1 MTKFSFFK
9 FIPKYIESSSGRFLV
24 DNNGIALSFEPSE
37 DNGYIIEETELNA
50 YNQHHPNKSI
60 RTLIVPKGVKGFAS
74 DFMRGVRVIE
84 KFELPDGL
92 LSIGNNSFD
101 FEHSQH
107 CVFANCILP
116 SVTIPD
122 SVKEIGNFA
131 FGHSHIEA
139 LQLPSSLR
147 SPYGRQFKDSYIG
160 TLVLPKEWEDIACLD
175 EYERLKIELESV
187 NYGYLHWP
195 STAVDKLMFYQTPET
210 E

>member
-24 DNNGIALSFEPSE
+24 DNNGIALSFEPSK
-37 DNGYIIEETELNA
+37 DNEYIIDDIEFEKNPYANMISRT
-50 YNQHHPNKSI
+50 I
-60 RTLIVPKGVKGFAS
+60 RTFIVPEGVKGFVS
-74 DFMRGVRVIE
+74 EFMRDTRVIE
-84 KFELPDGL
+84 KFKLPNSL

-101 FEHSQH
+101 IGNEIY

-131 FGHSHIEA
+131 FGNSRIET

-160 TLVLPKEWEDIACLD
+160 TLVLPKEWENIAYFN
-175 EYERLKIELESV
+175 EHNRLVIELDKV
-187 NYGYLHWP
+187 NYGYLVWP
-195 STAVDKLMFYQTPET
+195 STAVGKLMFY
-210 E
+210 

>member
-24 DNNGIALSFEPSE
+24 DNNGIALSFEPSK
-37 DNGYIIEETELNA
+37 DNEYIIEETELNT

-60 RTLIVPKGVKGFAS
+60 KTLIVPKGVKGFAS
-74 DFMRGVRVIE
+74 EFMRGVRVIE

-92 LSIGNNSFD
+92 LSIGDNSFD

-116 SVTIPD
+116 SVTIPN

-160 TLVLPKEWEDIACLD
+160 TLVLPKEWENIAYFN
-175 EYERLKIELESV
+175 EHNRLVIELDKV
-187 NYGYLHWP
+187 NYGYLVWP
-195 STAVDKLMFYQTPET
+195 STAVGKLMFY
-210 E
+210 

>member
-1 MTKFSFFK
+1 MALFSILK
-9 FIPKYIESSSGRFLV
+9 SVPQCIESQSGKFFV
-24 DNNGIALSFEPSE
+24 DKEGIALSFEPSK
-37 DNGYIIEETELNA
+37 DNELIIEDTEFQKN
-50 YNQHHPNKSI
+50 YFYHTNKTL
-60 RTLIVPKGVKGFAS
+60 RTFIVPEGVKGFVS
-74 DFMRGVRVIE
+74 DFLRGVRVIE
-84 KFELPDGL
+84 KLEFPDGL
-92 LSIGNNSFD
+92 LSIGNNSD

-175 EYERLKIELESV
+175 EYERLKIELDSV

>member
-24 DNNGIALSFEPSE
+24 DNNGIALNFEPSE
-37 DNGYIIEETELNA
+37 DNEYIIEETELNT

-60 RTLIVPKGVKGFAS
+60 KTLIVPKGVKGFAS
-74 DFMRGVRVIE
+74 EFMRGVRVIE
-84 KFELPDGL
+84 KLEFPDGL

-116 SVTIPD
+116 SVSIPE

-131 FGHSHIEA
+131 FGHSLIDT
-139 LQLPSSLR
+139 LQFPPSLR
-147 SPYGRQFKDSYIG
+147 SPYGRQFKDSHIG
-160 TLVLPKEWEDIACLD
+160 TLILPKEWENTVSLNENCSLNIALNH
-175 EYERLKIELESV
+175 E
-187 NYGYLHWP
+187 NFGYLWWP
-195 STAVDKLMFYQTPET
+195 STRVEKLIFY
-210 E
+210 